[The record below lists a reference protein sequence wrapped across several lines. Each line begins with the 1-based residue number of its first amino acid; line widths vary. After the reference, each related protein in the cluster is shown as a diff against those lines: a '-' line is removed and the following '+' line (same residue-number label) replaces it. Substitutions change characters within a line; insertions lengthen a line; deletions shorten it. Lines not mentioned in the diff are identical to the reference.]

1 MTRTALVTT
10 ALPYANG
17 LLHLGHLVGYI
28 QADIWVRA
36 RRMSGGKAWFVC
48 ADDTHGTPIMLAA
61 EKAGVPP
68 ETFIASIQASHER
81 DFAAFGVAFDHYDST
96 NSAANKALT
105 EQFYLKL
112 EAAGH
117 ISRRSV
123 AQFYDPAKGM
133 FLPDRYVKGICP
145 NCGSP
150 DQYGDNCEVCGA
162 TYAPTDLK
170 EPRSVIS
177 GATPEMRDSEHFF
190 FEVGHFDGFLRE
202 WLAGDVALPGVKA
215 KLGEWLNAEGGLRA
229 WDISR
234 DAPYFGFE
242 IPGQPG
248 KYFYVWLDAPIGY
261 LSSFQMLCQRT
272 GEDFEAHL
280 RAGTSTEL
288 HHFIGKDI
296 VNFHG
301 LFWPAV
307 LHGSGHRAPTR
318 LHVNGYLTVDGAKM
332 SKSRGT
338 FVMART
344 FLDAGLEPEALRYY
358 YAAKSGGGVDD
369 LDLNLGDF
377 IARVNADLVNKFVNL
392 ASRCA
397 GFISKRFDGQLA
409 AQLPDAAQ
417 YQRFVEGL
425 APIREAYERNDPAAA
440 IRLTMALADE
450 ANRYIDDVKP
460 WVVSSAVESQLVE
473 ELLASHFEGD
483 GWTVTYP
490 AANSHDYDLLI
501 TKHDAKTAVEYKHR
515 KASVADAK
523 KLLASLDYGLFHKAM
538 LIVNSP
544 VSTSVELEEL
554 LAENSNL
561 KIIYRPDIE
570 RILGPDFDKPHA
582 DRSIS
587 EKEAELQA
595 TCTQGLNLFR
605 VLVTALK
612 PVLPATAAQAEA
624 FLAAPV
630 NDWTDLVQPLLGHRI
645 TEYTPLFTR
654 IDPKKI
660 DAMIDASKDTLQ
672 PAAAAAP
679 AAKTEAVKPAA
690 PAPAKDEAK
699 SADAPATIGI
709 DDFAKLDL
717 RIGKV
722 LVCEFVEGSDK
733 LLRFELD
740 AGDLGKRQIF
750 SGIRGSYAEPEKL
763 VGRSVVFIANLA
775 PRKMRFG
782 LSEGM
787 ILSAGFDGGA
797 LALLDADSGAQP
809 GMPVR

>member
-17 LLHLGHLVGYI
+17 PLHLGHLVGYI

-36 RRMSGGKAWFVC
+36 RRMSGGTTWFVC

-61 EKAGVPP
+61 EKAGLTP
-68 ETFIASIQASHER
+68 EVFIAGIQASHER
-81 DFAAFGVAFDHYDST
+81 DFAAFGVDFDHYDST

-105 EQFYLKL
+105 EAFYLKL
-112 EAAGH
+112 ESEGH
-117 ISRRSV
+117 VSRRSV

-133 FLPDRYVKGICP
+133 FLPDRYIKGICP
-145 NCGSP
+145 NCGSA

-162 TYAPTDLK
+162 TYNPTDLK
-170 EPRSVIS
+170 DPKSVIS
-177 GATPEMRDSEHFF
+177 GATPEVRDSEHFF
-190 FEVGHFDGFLRE
+190 FEVGKFEGFLRE
-202 WLAGDVALPGVKA
+202 WLGGDVALPGVKA
-215 KLGEWLNAEGGLRA
+215 KLMEWMNADGGLRA

-242 IPGQPG
+242 IPGHPG
-248 KYFYVWLDAPIGY
+248 KFLYVWLDAPIGY
-261 LSSFQMLCQRT
+261 LSSFQTLCAKT
-272 GEDFEAHL
+272 GVDFESHL

-307 LHGSGHRAPTR
+307 LHATGHRAPTR

-358 YAAKSGGGVDD
+358 YAAKSSGGVDD

-377 IARVNADLVNKFVNL
+377 IARVNADLVGKFVNL

-409 AQLPDAAQ
+409 AALPDPAQ
-417 YQRFVEGL
+417 YQRFVEAL

-440 IRLTMALADE
+440 IRQTMALADE

-460 WVVSSAVESQLVE
+460 WVIAKQ
-473 ELLASHFEGD
+473 EG
-483 GWTVTYP
+483 
-490 AANSHDYDLLI
+490 
-501 TKHDAKTAVEYKHR
+501 
-515 KASVADAK
+515 ADAQ
-523 KLLASLDYGLFHKAM
+523 LQ
-538 LIVNSP
+538 
-544 VSTSVELEEL
+544 SVC
-554 LAENSNL
+554 S
-561 KIIYRPDIE
+561 
-570 RILGPDFDKPHA
+570 
-582 DRSIS
+582 
-587 EKEAELQA
+587 
-595 TCTQGLNLFR
+595 QGLNLFR

-612 PVLPATAAQAEA
+612 PVLPATSAQAEA

-630 NDWTDLVQPLLGHRI
+630 SDWTALAQPLLAHRI
-645 TEYTPLFTR
+645 NDYVPLFTR

-660 DAMIDASKDTLQ
+660 DAMTDASKDTLQ
-672 PAAAAAP
+672 PTAAAPVAAAAP
-679 AAKTEAVKPAA
+679 AAKAEARPAAAASAPQGDAA
-690 PAPAKDEAK
+690 PAYI
-699 SADAPATIGI
+699 SI

-722 LVCEFVEGSDK
+722 LSCGFVEGSDK

-740 AGDLGKRQIF
+740 AGELGTRQIF
-750 SGIRGSYAEPEKL
+750 SGIRASYGEPEKL

-797 LALLDADSGAQP
+797 LALLDADSAALP

>member
-17 LLHLGHLVGYI
+17 PLHLGHLVGYI

-36 RRMSGGKAWFVC
+36 RRMSGGKTWFVC
-48 ADDTHGTPIMLAA
+48 ADDTHGTPIMLGA
-61 EKAGVPP
+61 EKAGVTP
-68 ETFIASIQASHER
+68 EVFIANIQASHER
-81 DFAAFGVAFDHYDST
+81 DFAAFGVDFDHYDST
-96 NSAANKALT
+96 NSAGNRALT
-105 EQFYLKL
+105 EAFYAKL
-112 EAAGH
+112 EANGH

-123 AQFYDPAKGM
+123 AQFYDPDKGM
-133 FLPDRYVKGICP
+133 FLPDRYIKGICP
-145 NCGSP
+145 TCGSA
-150 DQYGDNCEVCGA
+150 DQYGDNCEVCGS

-170 EPRSVIS
+170 DPKSVIS
-177 GATPEMRDSEHFF
+177 GATPEIRDSEHFF
-190 FEVGHFDGFLRE
+190 FEVGRFEAFLRE

-261 LSSFQMLCQRT
+261 LSSFQALCAKT
-272 GEDFEAHL
+272 GEDFESHL

-307 LHGSGHRAPTR
+307 LHGTGHRAPTR
-318 LHVNGYLTVDGAKM
+318 LHVNGYLTVEGAKM

-344 FLDAGLEPEALRYY
+344 YLDVGLEPEALRYY
-358 YAAKSGGGVDD
+358 FAAKSSGGVDD

-377 IARVNADLVNKFVNL
+377 VARVNADLVGKFVNL

-397 GFISKRFDGQLA
+397 GFISKRFDGRLA
-409 AQLPDAAQ
+409 DALPDAAQ
-417 YQRFVEGL
+417 YDRFVAALG
-425 APIREAYERNDPAAA
+425 PIREAYERNDPAAA
-440 IRLTMALADE
+440 LRLTMALADE
-450 ANRYIDDVKP
+450 ANRYIDDQKP
-460 WVVSSAVESQLVE
+460 WVIAKQ
-473 ELLASHFEGD
+473 EG
-483 GWTVTYP
+483 
-490 AANSHDYDLLI
+490 
-501 TKHDAKTAVEYKHR
+501 
-515 KASVADAK
+515 ADAQ
-523 KLLASLDYGLFHKAM
+523 
-538 LIVNSP
+538 
-544 VSTSVELEEL
+544 
-554 LAENSNL
+554 
-561 KIIYRPDIE
+561 
-570 RILGPDFDKPHA
+570 
-582 DRSIS
+582 
-587 EKEAELQA
+587 LQA
-595 TCTQGLNLFR
+595 VCTQGLNLFR

-624 FLAAPV
+624 FLASPV
-630 NDWTDLVQPLLGHRI
+630 QSWTDIVRPLTAHTI
-645 TEYTPLFTR
+645 AVFVPLFTR
-654 IDPKKI
+654 IDPKLI
-660 DAMIDASKDTLQ
+660 DAMTDASKDTLAAA
-672 PAAAAAP
+672 PAAAAP
-679 AAKTEAVKPAA
+679 AKAAKPAAAA
-690 PAPAKDEAK
+690 PAPAPAAGSDA
-699 SADAPATIGI
+699 APAYIGI

-740 AGDLGKRQIF
+740 AGELGKRQIF
-750 SGIRGSYAEPEKL
+750 SGIRGSYGEPEAL

>member
-1 MTRTALVTT
+1 MSPASDRPQVLVTN

-17 LLHLGHLVGYI
+17 QIHLGHLVGYI

-36 RRMSGGKAWFVC
+36 RRMSGDTVHFVC

-61 EKAGVPP
+61 EKAGVTP
-68 ETFIASIQASHER
+68 EAFIADVQVAHER
-81 DFAAFGVAFDHYDST
+81 DFAAFGVAFDHFDST
-96 NSAANKALT
+96 NSAGNRAIT
-105 EQFYLKL
+105 EAIYLKL

-117 ISRRSV
+117 IGRKSV
-123 AQFYDPAKGM
+123 QQFYDPAKGM

-145 NCGSP
+145 NCHSA

-170 EPRSVIS
+170 DPRSVIS
-177 GATPEMRDSEHFF
+177 GATPELRASEHFF
-190 FEVGHFDGFLRE
+190 FELGQFQDFLRE
-202 WLAGDVALPGVKA
+202 WLSGDVAVSGVKA
-215 KLGEWLNAEGGLRA
+215 KLQEWLDAEGGLRP

-261 LSSFQMLCQRT
+261 LSSFKALCEAK
-272 GEDFEAHL
+272 GYDFDAFT
-280 RAGTSTEL
+280 RAGSTAEM

-307 LHGSGHRAPTR
+307 LKGSDFRTPTK

-338 FVMART
+338 FVMAKT
-344 FLDAGLEPEALRYY
+344 YLDAGLPPEALRYY
-358 YAAKSGGGVDD
+358 FATKTSGGVDD

-377 IARVNADLVNKFVNL
+377 VARINSDVVGKFVNI

-397 GFISKRFDGQLA
+397 GFIAKQFDGKLGATLETGRGAELYA
-409 AQLPDAAQ
+409 ATFA
-417 YQRFVEGL
+417 R
-425 APIREAYERNDPAAA
+425 REAIVDAYAANNAAA
-440 IRLTMALADE
+440 ALRTIMEACDE
-450 ANRYIDDVKP
+450 ANAY
-460 WVVSSAVESQLVE
+460 
-473 ELLASHFEGD
+473 
-483 GWTVTYP
+483 
-490 AANSHDYDLLI
+490 
-501 TKHDAKTAVEYKHR
+501 
-515 KASVADAK
+515 VADSAPWAIAK
-523 KLLASLDYGLFHKAM
+523 QTDVAG
-538 LIVNSP
+538 NS
-544 VSTSVELEEL
+544 
-554 LAENSNL
+554 
-561 KIIYRPDIE
+561 E
-570 RILGPDFDKPHA
+570 RLHA
-582 DRSIS
+582 V
-587 EKEAELQA
+587 
-595 TCTQGLNLFR
+595 CTTALNLFR
-605 VLVTALK
+605 LIAAYLK
-612 PVLPATAAQAEA
+612 PVLPNLATQAEA

-630 NDWTDLVQPLLGHRI
+630 SHWSDLDAPLLGHAI
-645 TEYTPLFTR
+645 QSYTPLFTR
-654 IDPKKI
+654 IDPKQI
-660 DAMIDASKDTLQ
+660 DAMTEASKESLQ
-672 PAAAAAP
+672 PAA
-679 AAKTEAVKPAA
+679 PAA
-690 PAPAKDEAK
+690 PVKKPDAPKAAEKAAEPAKT
-699 SADAPATIGI
+699 DAPAYIGI

-722 LVCEFVEGSDK
+722 LACEFVDGSDK

-740 AGDLGKRQIF
+740 AGELGKRQIF
-750 SGIRGSYAEPEKL
+750 SGIRGSYAEPETL
-763 VGRSVVFIANLA
+763 IGRNVVFIANLA

-797 LALLDADSGAQP
+797 LALLDADAGAQP